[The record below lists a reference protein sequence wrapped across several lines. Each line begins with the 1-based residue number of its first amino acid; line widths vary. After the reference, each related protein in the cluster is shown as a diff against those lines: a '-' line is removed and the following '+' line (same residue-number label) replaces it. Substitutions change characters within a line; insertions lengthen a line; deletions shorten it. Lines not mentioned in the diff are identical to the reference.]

1 MGTTEEVG
9 PGFTTDQNRLNVM
22 FSRQKSGLIVFGDI
36 YVVGRPEPARGPAGG
51 RGAMGARGGGR
62 GGGRGGRGG
71 GRGGG
76 SIVVQTGGV
85 TKVVKEGMLHR
96 VLRGWQSSGRVIT
109 LPPRPQTRGG
119 PSSRQ

>member
-9 PGFTTDQNRLNVM
+9 PGFTTNQNRLNVM
-22 FSRQKSGLIVFGDI
+22 FSRQKSGLLVFGDV
-36 YVVGRPEPARGPAGG
+36 YVVGRPEPARGPAG
-51 RGAMGARGGGR
+51 AMGR

-71 GRGGG
+71 RGGGGGGRGGG
-76 SIVVQTGGV
+76 RMIVQSGGA
-85 TKVVKEGMLHR
+85 THEVKEGMLHR

-119 PSSRQ
+119 PGRQ